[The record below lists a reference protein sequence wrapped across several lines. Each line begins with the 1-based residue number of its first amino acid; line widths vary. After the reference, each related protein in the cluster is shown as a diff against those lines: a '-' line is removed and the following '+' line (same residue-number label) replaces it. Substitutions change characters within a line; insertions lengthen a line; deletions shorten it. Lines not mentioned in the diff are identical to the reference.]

1 MLLMSDGIDGI
12 LMALSNA
19 ILIVVKQ
26 SGINFL
32 ITLNTVQKELFDL
45 LSCVIDKDM
54 QKNEGLY
61 IMNLFNPKQ

>member
-54 QKNEGLY
+54 QKS
-61 IMNLFNPKQ
+61 

>member
-45 LSCVIDKDM
+45 HSCVIDKDM

>member
-32 ITLNTVQKELFDL
+32 VTLNTVQKELFDL

-54 QKNEGLY
+54 QKNEGLC

>member
-61 IMNLFNPKQ
+61 IMNLFNPKK